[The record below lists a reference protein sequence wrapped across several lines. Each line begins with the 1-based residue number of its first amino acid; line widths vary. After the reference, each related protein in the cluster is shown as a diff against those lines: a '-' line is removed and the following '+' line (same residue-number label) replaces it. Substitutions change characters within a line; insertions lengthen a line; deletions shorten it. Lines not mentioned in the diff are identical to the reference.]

1 MKKILKALLGLA
13 VIGAILGFV
22 LSLVTPNLDLSGAD
36 ISDEDDEF

>member
-1 MKKILKALLGLA
+1 MKKILK
-13 VIGAILGFV
+13 AILGFV